1 VLFLLQ
7 LAFTRH
13 PELKDVPSLAD
24 AAKTEEAR
32 QIMRLVYGGQDMN
45 IPLMLPPGVPA
56 DRVAALRKAF
66 DDTMKD
72 PEFLAEAKKIGADVS
87 PMTWQA
93 VEKLIQSAY
102 ATPVDTVARAAKIIA
117 GN

>member
-1 VLFLLQ
+1 
-7 LAFTRH
+7 
-13 PELKDVPSLAD
+13 VPSLAD